1 MKRSLLCV
9 ALTLLAAAFLF
20 LPDANSQQR
29 RRTSRRTT
37 TPVRPQPVETPTTT
51 GEPSVVSTAD
61 EQQEAQ
67 PRRATQ
73 RTRQQTQAQTQSVQ
87 AENERLH
94 STVRA
99 LSSQVEQLSGQLKQ
113 MKTDQLAMY
122 DLERLTRAEQHAEE
136 LRRQLR
142 EVTDKEFELQE
153 RLAEIDYESQPDSIQ
168 RRAALVG
175 SLNPGAVRDAMAQ
188 QLERE
193 RTRVRKQLELLGTSH
208 TRLEASVATADAEV
222 ERLRQRVEA
231 ADQAQQSAPTPGTST
246 TGGSTNTTDTGATP
260 QPTPAPTPAQPPE

>member
-9 ALTLLAAAFLF
+9 ALAVLAAAFLF

-37 TPVRPQPVETPTTT
+37 SPARPQPVETPATT

-61 EQQEAQ
+61 EQPEAQ
-67 PRRATQ
+67 PRRTTTA
-73 RTRQQTQAQTQSVQ
+73 RTRQQTQTQSVQ

-122 DLERLTRAEQHAEE
+122 DLERLTRAEQHSEE

-175 SLNPGAVRDAMAQ
+175 SLNPGAVRDAIAQ

-193 RTRVRKQLELLGTSH
+193 RTRIRKQLELLGTSH

-231 ADQAQQSAPTPGTST
+231 ADQAQQSAPTPGTT
-246 TGGSTNTTDTGATP
+246 PADANANANATP
-260 QPTPAPTPAQPPE
+260 QPSPSPSPAQPPR

>member
-9 ALTLLAAAFLF
+9 ALTLLAATFLF

-37 TPVRPQPVETPTTT
+37 APVRQQPAETPATN

-61 EQQEAQ
+61 EQQESQ
-67 PRRATQ
+67 PRRTTT
-73 RTRQQTQAQTQSVQ
+73 RTRQQTQSVQ

-94 STVRA
+94 STVRD

-175 SLNPGAVRDAMAQ
+175 TLNPGAVRDAIAQ

-193 RTRVRKQLELLGTSH
+193 RTRIRKQLELLGTSH
-208 TRLEASVATADAEV
+208 TRLDASVATADAEV

-231 ADQAQQSAPTPGTST
+231 ADQAQQSAPTAGTST
-246 TGGSTNTTDTGATP
+246 TGGSTNATDTGATP
-260 QPTPAPTPAQPPE
+260 QPTPAPTPAQPPQ